1 VAVDRRLARSLIA
14 ATGAT
19 AMLGVTIGLTMTLL
33 SLVLEERGYGETE
46 IGFSAAVQFLGIM
59 VFSPF
64 APRIMR
70 RMGLV
75 RPIALSLVVC
85 AICLA
90 SFTLFTSYASWL
102 VIRLIFGGAEALL
115 FVASE
120 TWINEA
126 VPARLRGR
134 VVALYGTMLAIGF
147 AAGPLIVKATGTAD
161 AAPFVVG
168 TILVLAGLLPLAI
181 GMGMAPTIDEAPN
194 KHVLAVFRALPVAA
208 GSAALFGLLDSGLFS
223 LLAVYG
229 LNIGLEKNDAVQ
241 LVTALVSGGIVLQIP
256 IGWLADRV
264 DRAHLLA
271 GCAGLATVL
280 LMILPATVGHGFTI
294 HVVLFGIGGL
304 LGAFWILAMILLGQ
318 KYSGSDLAT
327 GNVGLT
333 IAYGI
338 GSVTG
343 PALCGYA
350 MELWHPHGLVVPL
363 VALTAAFALFAATR
377 GRTRANEGA

>member
-1 VAVDRRLARSLIA
+1 MTVDRRLVRSLIA

-19 AMLGVTIGLTMTLL
+19 AMLGVTIGLAMVLL
-33 SLVLEERGYGETE
+33 SLVLEQRGFGEIE
-46 IGFSAAVQFLGIM
+46 IGLSAAVQFLGIM
-59 VFSPF
+59 GFAPL

-70 RMGLV
+70 RLGLV

-85 AICLA
+85 AVCLA
-90 SFTLFTSYASWL
+90 SFTVFTSYASWL

-126 VPARLRGR
+126 VPDRLRGR
-134 VVALYGTMLAIGF
+134 VVALYGTVLAIGF
-147 AAGPLIVKATGTAD
+147 AAGPLIVKATDTAD
-161 AAPFVVG
+161 ATPFVVG
-168 TILVLAGLLPLAI
+168 AILVLAGLLPLAI
-181 GMGMAPTIDEAPN
+181 GIGMAPTFDEAPN
-194 KHVLAVFRALPVAA
+194 KHVLAVFAALPVAA
-208 GSAALFGLLDSGLFS
+208 GSAALFGLLDGGLYS

-229 LNIGLEKNDAVQ
+229 LNIGLVKDDAVQ

-271 GCAGLATVL
+271 GCAGLGTVL
-280 LMILPATVGHGFTI
+280 LLILPITVGHGMAI

-304 LGAFWILAMILLGQ
+304 LGAYWILAMILLGQ
-318 KYSGSDLAT
+318 KYSGGDLAA

-350 MELWHPHGLVVPL
+350 MELWRPHGLVVPL
-363 VALTAAFALFAATR
+363 AILTAAFALFAATR
-377 GRTRANEGA
+377 GRTRSNEGA

>member
-1 VAVDRRLARSLIA
+1 MTVDRRLVRSLIA

-19 AMLGVTIGLTMTLL
+19 AMLGVTIGLAMVLL
-33 SLVLEERGYGETE
+33 SLVLEQRGFGEIE
-46 IGFSAAVQFLGIM
+46 IGLSAAVQFLGIM
-59 VFSPF
+59 GFAPL

-70 RMGLV
+70 RLGLV

-85 AICLA
+85 AVCLA
-90 SFTLFTSYASWL
+90 SFTAFTSYASWL

-126 VPARLRGR
+126 VPDRLRGR
-134 VVALYGTMLAIGF
+134 VVALYGTVLAIGF
-147 AAGPLIVKATGTAD
+147 AAGPLIVKATDTAD
-161 AAPFVVG
+161 ATPFVVG
-168 TILVLAGLLPLAI
+168 AILVLAGLLPLAI
-181 GMGMAPTIDEAPN
+181 GIGMAPTFDEAPN
-194 KHVLAVFRALPVAA
+194 KHVLAVFAALPVAA
-208 GSAALFGLLDSGLFS
+208 GSAALFGLLDGGLYS

-229 LNIGLEKNDAVQ
+229 LNIGLVKDDAVQ

-271 GCAGLATVL
+271 GCAGLGTVL
-280 LMILPATVGHGFTI
+280 LLILPITVGHGMAI

-304 LGAFWILAMILLGQ
+304 LGAYWILAMILLGQ
-318 KYSGSDLAT
+318 KYSGGDLAA

-350 MELWHPHGLVVPL
+350 MELWRPHGLVVPL
-363 VALTAAFALFAATR
+363 AILTAAFALFAATH
-377 GRTRANEGA
+377 GRTRSNEGA

>member
-1 VAVDRRLARSLIA
+1 MTVDRRLVRSLIA

-19 AMLGVTIGLTMTLL
+19 AMLGVTIGLAMVLL
-33 SLVLEERGYGETE
+33 SLVLEQRGFGEIE
-46 IGFSAAVQFLGIM
+46 IGLSAAVQFLGIM
-59 VFSPF
+59 GFAPL

-70 RMGLV
+70 RLGLV

-85 AICLA
+85 AVCLA
-90 SFTLFTSYASWL
+90 SFTVFTSYASWL

-126 VPARLRGR
+126 VPDRLRGR
-134 VVALYGTMLAIGF
+134 VVALYGTVLAIGF
-147 AAGPLIVKATGTAD
+147 AAGPLIVKATDTAD
-161 AAPFVVG
+161 ATPFVVG
-168 TILVLAGLLPLAI
+168 AILVLAGLLPLAI
-181 GMGMAPTIDEAPN
+181 GIGMAPTFDEAPN
-194 KHVLAVFRALPVAA
+194 KHVLAVFAALPVAA
-208 GSAALFGLLDSGLFS
+208 GSAALFGLLDGGLYS

-229 LNIGLEKNDAVQ
+229 LNIGLVKDDAVQ

-271 GCAGLATVL
+271 GCAGLGTVL
-280 LMILPATVGHGFTI
+280 LLILPITVGHGMAI

-304 LGAFWILAMILLGQ
+304 LGAYWILAMILLGQ
-318 KYSGSDLAT
+318 KYSGGDLAA

-350 MELWHPHGLVVPL
+350 MELWRPHGLVVPL
-363 VALTAAFALFAATR
+363 GILTAAFALFAATR
-377 GRTRANEGA
+377 GRTRSNEGA